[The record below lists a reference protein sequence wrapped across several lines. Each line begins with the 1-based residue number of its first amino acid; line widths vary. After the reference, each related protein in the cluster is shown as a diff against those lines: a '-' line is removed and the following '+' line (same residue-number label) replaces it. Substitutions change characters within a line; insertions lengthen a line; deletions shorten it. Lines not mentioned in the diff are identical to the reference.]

1 MEECTAAT
9 LPAAG
14 WGCSL
19 GGLLKLPAA
28 QEFARPAAPRLL
40 HPEWKQAGTMHS
52 RACLAKP
59 TCSRR
64 SGWAACLL
72 HMTSCRMAARAAC
85 RRLPGPCSRRTRA
98 ARAPVAA
105 AACPRAG
112 WHAAARL
119 RAVAANQAAGRPSGC
134 DAARSATNCWRAGPV
149 LSACAAGSRPANLQ
163 SGQTAS
169 SHPVCTV
176 RTNRQINFRCVLCNC
191 CASASLPNCRDRWQ
205 AWCLMNAAGPS
216 RCCLCTA

>member
-1 MEECTAAT
+1 
-9 LPAAG
+9 
-14 WGCSL
+14 
-19 GGLLKLPAA
+19 
-28 QEFARPAAPRLL
+28 
-40 HPEWKQAGTMHS
+40 MHS

-64 SGWAACLL
+64 SGWASCLL

-119 RAVAANQAAGRPSGC
+119 RAVAANQAAGRASGC

-163 SGQTAS
+163 APAVTLCAQSGQTARS
-169 SHPVCTV
+169 RFQV
-176 RTNRQINFRCVLCNC
+176 RALQSLCKC
-191 CASASLPNCRDRWQ
+191 KPAKLQGP
-205 AWCLMNAAGPS
+205 LAGLVPHERS
-216 RCCLCTA
+216 RPF